1 MKKWWFCV
9 TVGHEI
15 FSVQRCS
22 DFWYRNQM
30 DTLSASGKI
39 SVNVLNRR
47 VWERKCKKNLN
58 LLLLLGTVYKLTYI
72 LFHKLVGGVATIS
85 TDS

>member
-22 DFWYRNQM
+22 DFQDGNQM
-30 DTLSASGKI
+30 NILSTSGKI
-39 SVNVLNRR
+39 SANVLNSR
-47 VWERKCKKNLN
+47 VCELKSKKDP
-58 LLLLLGTVYKLTYI
+58 LLLFFT
-72 LFHKLVGGVATIS
+72 
-85 TDS
+85 